1 MNDLVNLT
9 VCVDDTD
16 DLTKSTSTGAVAECL
31 AQTVVDCGG
40 LLELGV
46 SRHQLILDN
55 AVNYTSHNSAMAFSA
70 RIVADTL
77 DEVYCRFVETIDK
90 MKAQTANPGL
100 CMVVVPDNDYAEK
113 ENINALVDFGF
124 KAKKQVLTLDDAY
137 CLASSIP
144 WVALTEHGGT
154 GEGAIGALAGA
165 GLRLSGCDG
174 RFRGKWDLAELC
186 SSALETCATEIALPA
201 SFGAPGENA
210 TLADSLLLGT
220 SAHTAIALSA
230 GHMKEML
237 HKRIRG
243 AVSFITLEGEVLD
256 PATPVV
262 VTRDAKPL
270 LHGNALT
277 IVTTVQGGVAW
288 PCDKTQL
295 DATAGAFND
304 MSCSCACFER
314 DNDEEETFSA
324 GENSQTCANCLYRR
338 WTAQGF
344 ACMRKAG

>member
-243 AVSFITLEGEVLD
+243 AVLFITLEGEVLD